1 MVLADA
7 TSLDIPI
14 WLGSLSVG
22 TLVAAFAWAGNRAV
36 KANDDK
42 LTELD
47 AGLKREAKA
56 RHDLAGLVQNRH
68 DEVMTALHHLEITVI
83 KSQNTR
89 GAK

>member
-14 WLGSLSVG
+14 WLGALSVG
-22 TLVAAFAWAGNRAV
+22 ALVSAFAWAGNRAV

-42 LTELD
+42 LIELD
-47 AGLKREAKA
+47 ARLKREADA

-68 DEVMTALHHLEITVI
+68 DEVMEALHHLEIVVI
-83 KSQNTR
+83 KAQNPR